1 MTKVII
7 IDRPVDNTKTVT
19 VTKKEPEITA
29 VVAESSVTVNPDGP
43 AVSEIERASGEVD
56 VVFAGQQGPRGPQGP
71 PGEGGGGGFGVPI
84 LIRASEIVTIPEGLQ
99 SLFGSDIEIDA
110 GGQLEVHGV
119 LTDDTFA
126 LSTLQTVRDA
136 WAGDADADPARSSW
150 YFELHNLAVMEFRF
164 NASKYDYAPGQWWD
178 VHNGGPGT
186 VEILQD
192 AADTSGATFTF
203 VQPRNGSTIL
213 DQGNTVRV
221 RVFGVW
227 GDEITVHIEGET
239 RTIF

>member
-1 MTKVII
+1 MSTTVVTVEK
-7 IDRPVDNTKTVT
+7 TKTVSI
-19 VTKKEPEITA
+19 TKNEPEITT
-29 VVAESSVTVNPDGP
+29 VVARSTVATVTPDEP
-43 AVSEIERASGEVD
+43 TVSEIERAPGEVD
-56 VVFAGQQGPRGPQGP
+56 VVFAGQLGPRGPQGV
-71 PGEGGGGGFGVPI
+71 PGEGGGFGVPV
-84 LIRASEIVTIPEGLQ
+84 LIPAGEKVTIPEGFQ
-99 SLFGSDIEIDA
+99 ASFGSDIEIEA
-110 GGQLEVHGV
+110 GGQLEVLGV
-119 LTDDTFA
+119 LNDDTFV
-126 LSTLQTVRDA
+126 LSTLQTVRDV
-136 WAGDADADPARSSW
+136 WSGDADADPARSSW

-221 RVFGVW
+221 RVFRVW
-227 GDEITVHIEGET
+227 GDEITIHIEGET
-239 RTIF
+239 RAIF